1 MLPGFAYTRFA
12 DHLASMV
19 ELSTAD
25 LDYLE
30 KMPFTIGHFSS
41 HHPVRQKGDQADC
54 CCLLLQGYLCWRE
67 AGTDVDQIISIYV
80 PGDVPDLST
89 YASPAASV
97 NLSSLG
103 PVVIAFI
110 PHSFFRDAA
119 LLSPAISR
127 ALSLL
132 NLADTASLRNWI
144 INLGSRDSLTRVA
157 HLFCEITFRLRAVGL
172 ARDFAFA
179 SPFTQSDLAAAC
191 GISPVHANRIV
202 QVLRRKNLL
211 HWQSK
216 TVTVTDWQG
225 LTDVAQFDPDYLN
238 FREGPP
244 LPPMRPLGP
253 RPAEAAHTGLAAG
266 PHPALGSRPQT
277 VTRWAPP
284 G

>member
-25 LDYLE
+25 LDCLE
-30 KMPFTIGHFSS
+30 RMPLTIGHFSS
-41 HHPVRQKGDQADC
+41 HQTIRRKGDQADF

-67 AGTDVDQIISIYV
+67 ADNDMDQIISIYV

-110 PHSFFRDAA
+110 PHAFFRDAA

-216 TVTVTDWQG
+216 TITVTDWQG

-238 FREGPP
+238 FRERPP
-244 LPPMRPLGP
+244 LPPMRPLESH
-253 RPAEAAHTGLAAG
+253 PAEAAHTALAAG
-266 PHPALGSRPQT
+266 PHPAVGSGPQT
-277 VTRWAPP
+277 VTRWTPP

>member
-25 LDYLE
+25 LDLLE

-41 HHPVRQKGDQADC
+41 HQTIRQKRDETDC

-67 AGTDVDQIISIYV
+67 GGNGVGQITSIYV
-80 PGDVPDLST
+80 PGDVPDLSS
-89 YASPAASV
+89 YASPAAGA

-103 PVVIAFI
+103 AVVIAFI
-110 PHSFFRDAA
+110 PHGFFRDVV
-119 LLSPAISR
+119 LLSPAMSR

-172 ARDFAFA
+172 ARDFTFA

-191 GISPVHANRIV
+191 GISPVHANRVV
-202 QVLRRKNLL
+202 QVLRRNKLL
-211 HWQSK
+211 HWHSR
-216 TVTVTDWQG
+216 TITVTDWPR
-225 LTDVAQFDPDYLN
+225 LAELAQFDPDYLN
-238 FREGPP
+238 FRERALP
-244 LPPMRPLGP
+244 LPPARQPGSARSTVATEPSLAITP
-253 RPAEAAHTGLAAG
+253 NLALARPA
-266 PHPALGSRPQT
+266 
-277 VTRWAPP
+277 PP
-284 G
+284 S